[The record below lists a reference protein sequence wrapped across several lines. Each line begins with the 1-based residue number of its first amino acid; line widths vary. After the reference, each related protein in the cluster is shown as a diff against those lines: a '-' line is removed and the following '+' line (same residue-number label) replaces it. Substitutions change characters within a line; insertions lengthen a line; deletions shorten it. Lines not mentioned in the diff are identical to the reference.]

1 MNLDDA
7 IVLETFSNRI
17 EAEMAAGLL
26 ESEGIEAMVMADDA
40 GGTYPMLQFIRGV
53 RLMVFKEDEARAKE
67 ILAAMA
73 EAGISS
79 SNLEL
84 FSSTIIASRTPR
96 KMKNGWCW
104 WGGRPWPP
112 HRLAGGD
119 ARPTARRPA
128 PPSYFH
134 IKEQSKDDYLSF

>member
-53 RLMVFKEDEARAKE
+53 RLMVFKEDEARAIGADAI
-67 ILAAMA
+67 ILCHP
-73 EAGISS
+73 
-79 SNLEL
+79 
-84 FSSTIIASRTPR
+84 TD
-96 KMKNGWCW
+96 
-104 WGGRPWPP
+104 
-112 HRLAGGD
+112 RLALMSGLEKSSKIVALAIKYRLD
-119 ARPTARRPA
+119 DLEDQNKRP
-128 PPSYFH
+128 
-134 IKEQSKDDYLSF
+134 

>member
-53 RLMVFKEDEARAKE
+53 RLMVYQRGRGPGQRNPGRHGRVRGPHRRTLTFSHRVRFVGAGFKPAPTSE
-67 ILAAMA
+67 I
-73 EAGISS
+73 
-79 SNLEL
+79 NRL
-84 FSSTIIASRTPR
+84 FS
-96 KMKNGWCW
+96 C
-104 WGGRPWPP
+104 
-112 HRLAGGD
+112 
-119 ARPTARRPA
+119 
-128 PPSYFH
+128 
-134 IKEQSKDDYLSF
+134 

>member
-53 RLMVFKEDEARAKE
+53 RLVVFKEDEARAKE
-67 ILAAMA
+67 ILADMA
-73 EAGISS
+73 
-79 SNLEL
+79 
-84 FSSTIIASRTPR
+84 
-96 KMKNGWCW
+96 
-104 WGGRPWPP
+104 
-112 HRLAGGD
+112 AGGGS
-119 ARPTARRPA
+119 RRRTLIFSTVRFPF
-128 PPSYFH
+128 SVLRVKN
-134 IKEQSKDDYLSF
+134 ISDINRLGEMVCVS